1 MTVQLRKG
9 GSNLTSTITMFS
21 CTYAHWQ
28 QLGHSKS
35 RKEASPLRSQEVSK
49 PRSNMLSLHKNMIS
63 DLSRMSMFFLSF
75 SVAVPKCRE
84 IFQRS
89 FYPYFLL
96 RLELSFNSM
105 GLFIASWFPMIFS
118 LVVLLTISKIS
129 FNLWCMLGSSV

>member
-1 MTVQLRKG
+1 MTVQLWKG
-9 GSNLTSTITMFS
+9 RSNLTSTITMFS

-49 PRSNMLSLHKNMIS
+49 SRSKMLSLHKSLIL
-63 DLSRMSMFFLSF
+63 DLSSMLMFFLSF
-75 SVAVPKCRE
+75 AVAVPKCQE

-105 GLFIASWFPMIFS
+105 GLFIASWFPIIFHR
-118 LVVLLTISKIS
+118 LFCLQYQYFF
-129 FNLWCMLGSSV
+129 FNLWCMLGGSV